1 MKLKF
6 ENRENKNIVDI
17 LDMLFSQYNRNDQL
31 LKNEV
36 IDMLIYLLGKLEAE
50 KIVNEWSK
58 ININKYVIKQI
69 LIK

>member
-17 LDMLFSQYNRNDQL
+17 LDILYSQYNRNDQL

-36 IDMLIYLLGKLEAE
+36 IDMLIYLFGKLEAE
-50 KIVNEWSK
+50 KIINDWSK
-58 ININKYVIKQI
+58 ININEYVIK
-69 LIK
+69 

>member
-36 IDMLIYLLGKLEAE
+36 IDMLIYLFGKLEAE
-50 KIVNEWSK
+50 KLINEWSK
-58 ININKYVIKQI
+58 ININEYVIK
-69 LIK
+69 

>member
-6 ENRENKNIVDI
+6 ENRENKNIIDI
-17 LDMLFSQYNRNDQL
+17 LDMLYSQYNRNDQL

-50 KIVNEWSK
+50 KIINE
-58 ININKYVIKQI
+58 
-69 LIK
+69 

>member
-6 ENRENKNIVDI
+6 ENRINKDIIDI

-36 IDMLIYLLGKLEAE
+36 IDMLIYLFGKLEAE
-50 KIVNEWSK
+50 RIINEWSK
-58 ININKYVIKQI
+58 ININEYVIK
-69 LIK
+69 

>member
-17 LDMLFSQYNRNDQL
+17 LDMLFSQFNRKDQL

-50 KIVNEWSK
+50 RIINEWSK
-58 ININKYVIKQI
+58 ININEYVIK
-69 LIK
+69 

>member
-36 IDMLIYLLGKLEAE
+36 IDMLIYLFGKLEAE
-50 KIVNEWSK
+50 KIINDWSK
-58 ININKYVIKQI
+58 ININEYVIK
-69 LIK
+69 

>member
-17 LDMLFSQYNRNDQL
+17 LDILYSQYNRNDQL

-36 IDMLIYLLGKLEAE
+36 IDMLIYLFGKLEAE
-50 KIVNEWSK
+50 RIVNNWSK
-58 ININKYVIKQI
+58 ININEYVIK
-69 LIK
+69 

>member
-17 LDMLFSQYNRNDQL
+17 LDILYSQYNRNDQL

-36 IDMLIYLLGKLEAE
+36 IDMLIYLFGKLEAE
-50 KIVNEWSK
+50 KIIDNWSK
-58 ININKYVIKQI
+58 ININEYVIK
-69 LIK
+69 

>member
-17 LDMLFSQYNRNDQL
+17 LDMLYSQYNRNDQL

-36 IDMLIYLLGKLEAE
+36 IDMLIYLFGKLEAK
-50 KIVNEWSK
+50 KIINEWSK
-58 ININKYVIKQI
+58 ININKYVIK
-69 LIK
+69 

>member
-6 ENRENKNIVDI
+6 ENRINKDIIDI

-36 IDMLIYLLGKLEAE
+36 IDMLIYLFGKLEAE
-50 KIVNEWSK
+50 KIINEWSK
-58 ININKYVIKQI
+58 ININEYVIK
-69 LIK
+69 

>member
-17 LDMLFSQYNRNDQL
+17 LDMLYSQYNRNDPL

-36 IDMLIYLLGKLEAE
+36 IDMLIYLFGKLEAE
-50 KIVNEWSK
+50 RIINEWSK
-58 ININKYVIKQI
+58 ININEYVIK
-69 LIK
+69 

>member
-17 LDMLFSQYNRNDQL
+17 LDMLYSQYNRNDQL

-50 KIVNEWSK
+50 KIINEWSK
-58 ININKYVIKQI
+58 ININEYVIK
-69 LIK
+69 

>member
-6 ENRENKNIVDI
+6 ENKENKNIVDI

-36 IDMLIYLLGKLEAE
+36 IDMLIYLFGKLEAE
-50 KIVNEWSK
+50 KIINEWSK
-58 ININKYVIKQI
+58 ININEYVIK
-69 LIK
+69 

>member
-17 LDMLFSQYNRNDQL
+17 LDMLYSQYNRNDQL

-36 IDMLIYLLGKLEAE
+36 IDMLIYLFGKLEAE
-50 KIVNEWSK
+50 NIINEWSK
-58 ININKYVIKQI
+58 ININEY

>member
-6 ENRENKNIVDI
+6 ENRENKNIIDI

-36 IDMLIYLLGKLEAE
+36 IDMLIYLFGKLEAK
-50 KIVNEWSK
+50 KIINEWSK
-58 ININKYVIKQI
+58 ININKYVIK
-69 LIK
+69 

>member
-17 LDMLFSQYNRNDQL
+17 LDMLYSQYNRNDQL

-36 IDMLIYLLGKLEAE
+36 IDILIYLFGKLEAE
-50 KIVNEWSK
+50 NIINDWSK
-58 ININKYVIKQI
+58 ININEYVIK
-69 LIK
+69 

>member
-17 LDMLFSQYNRNDQL
+17 LDMLYSQYNRNDQL

-36 IDMLIYLLGKLEAE
+36 IDILIYLFGKLEAE
-50 KIVNEWSK
+50 KIVND
-58 ININKYVIKQI
+58 
-69 LIK
+69 

>member
-17 LDMLFSQYNRNDQL
+17 LDMLYSQFNRNDQL

-36 IDMLIYLLGKLEAE
+36 IDMLIYIFGKLEAE
-50 KIVNEWSK
+50 NIINEWSK
-58 ININKYVIKQI
+58 ININEYVIK
-69 LIK
+69 

>member
-17 LDMLFSQYNRNDQL
+17 LDMLFSQFNRNDQL

-36 IDMLIYLLGKLEAE
+36 IDMLIYLFGKLEAE
-50 KIVNEWSK
+50 KIIDNWSK
-58 ININKYVIKQI
+58 ININEYVIK
-69 LIK
+69 